1 MRLKWLGVLGLASA
15 LLGGS
20 PAAWADEPV
29 FKLTIQNHRFDPEV
43 LEVPAGVKVKLLVK
57 NLDATPEEF
66 ESNELHREKVVPA
79 GQEVPVFIG
88 PLEPGTYPFFGDF
101 NPKTAQ
107 GKIVAK

>member
-1 MRLKWLGVLGLASA
+1 MRNWLGILAIGAA
-15 LLGGS
+15 LLGGGS
-20 PAAWADEPV
+20 VARADDPV
-29 FKLTIQNHRFDPEV
+29 FNLTIQNHKFSPEV
-43 LEVPAGVKVKLLVK
+43 LEVPAGVKIKLLVK

-79 GQEVPVFIG
+79 GQEVPIFIG
-88 PLEPGTYPFFGDF
+88 PLEAGTYPFFGDF